1 MKNVT
6 GKKLCKI
13 LEENGWALARIKGSH
28 HVYIKDGEEARI
40 VVPVHS
46 NKEIKTGL
54 LKAILKTAG
63 LLSLFFTL
71 TNL

>member
-28 HVYIKDGEEARI
+28 HVYIKDGEETLLFPSI
-40 VVPVHS
+40 V
-46 NKEIKTGL
+46 IK
-54 LKAILKTAG
+54 K
-63 LLSLFFTL
+63 
-71 TNL
+71 